1 MDSCCGRGNTQQAK
15 SLDLWSWRINED
27 SSVAGLRPEAPLG
40 SVCRE
45 FCSQSVFLWD
55 TQKLLKGEL
64 IHAQAIPWMAP
75 PMESLCQLFPAFF
88 REHLLLGV
96 CCVPA
101 FAQGS
106 LQRSSP
112 GS

>member
-15 SLDLWSWRINED
+15 PLDLWSWRINED

-40 SVCRE
+40 SGNSAANP
-45 FCSQSVFLWD
+45 CSLWD

-88 REHLLLGV
+88 RERLLLGV